1 MAVSQLFGT
10 RARDAPQSLRLLR
23 TLTFFGI
30 TSMMY
35 QSVRKMHKHLS
46 IKFDC
51 SPNGWVVA
59 RALQPLECRT
69 LAKGISQGLGR
80 DRTGLLISDLGD
92 VSCPAATVGLGGA
105 RRCLCSS
112 VGLSQRNEQN
122 FVDEYQNLGI
132 SVSLAFFAIT
142 QGAFQSFSGYALS
155 LLEARSILP
164 LKGKN
169 NNPNVGM
176 QRKRGHGQDHRSFL
190 EESLDYCGDQGFFV
204 TK

>member
-1 MAVSQLFGT
+1 M
-10 RARDAPQSLRLLR
+10 
-23 TLTFFGI
+23 
-30 TSMMY
+30 
-35 QSVRKMHKHLS
+35 
-46 IKFDC
+46 
-51 SPNGWVVA
+51 VVA

-155 LLEARSILP
+155 ILEARSILP

-204 TK
+204 TCVCMYVFLYLSDSFRHSAWTVSFLCFSYKISLRKSQL